1 MIFWCLLGPSIFRSN
16 FDSRYALCLYR
27 LTFLLMRAEFPTL
40 HLDSLVYLIAG
51 PPAKVQHKQAVKYA
65 HGDIMCVPPD
75 LKNERSPKPK
85 I

>member
-1 MIFWCLLGPSIFRSN
+1 MGPSILRSN
-16 FDSRYALCLYR
+16 FDSRNALSLCR
-27 LTFLLMRAEFPTL
+27 LTFLLTCAEFPTL

-51 PPAKVQHKQAVKYA
+51 PLAKVQHNQVVKYA

-85 I
+85 L